1 MNNNFRLYSN
11 KELLKLITIANKYK
25 PRFLVDTI
33 INMIENKD
41 DEKVIEIFGN
51 RRTGKTIAMY
61 HTIKRLLETENIS
74 KFIYIRCFN
83 GGNVADICEILD
95 SLEEVIE
102 YIFIDE
108 ITYLDDIVCAI
119 NQITDGYPSKT
130 IVLTGSSSLSFLF
143 SEPVLFGRC
152 KKVNTTFISY
162 KEWGYLKDDNTD
174 IFEYIH
180 NCGILD
186 NTANPS
192 EYLNEFMNLNISS
205 SLEKYVTQSN
215 YVNPYIHEIEIL
227 AEKYPGLIIKITE
240 DFSNKLSLANIKK
253 PFKFYKLGNRYLNN
267 KDFKEYLIREIN
279 SEIGSNLITVNG
291 LDLLEDLLI
300 KCDFYCKLYDLVY
313 IPSSVEEYQSSCL
326 IYNHTLGYHLG
337 QMQPCIMY
345 YQSFKIIK
353 DLQTFGLL
361 EENFNLQKYLQDID
375 ERILEDIVR
384 IHLMLHFNS
393 DDNNSIVIKSFRLG
407 NLKEIDVVVD
417 DIESSSSYLIEVKR
431 NSKYH
436 KNYGVW
442 LVDDEIATIYK
453 NTKDRILLYNGYTD
467 TIKQNNRIIKCINI
481 EEFLLNIDKFIS
493 FEENI
498 NGFKKLEI

>member
-25 PRFLVDTI
+25 PIFIADNI

-41 DEKVIEIFGN
+41 DEKVIELFGN

-95 SLEEVIE
+95 NLEEVIE

-162 KEWGYLKDDNTD
+162 KEW
-174 IFEYIH
+174 
-180 NCGILD
+180 
-186 NTANPS
+186 
-192 EYLNEFMNLNISS
+192 EYL
-205 SLEKYVTQSN
+205 
-215 YVNPYIHEIEIL
+215 
-227 AEKYPGLIIKITE
+227 
-240 DFSNKLSLANIKK
+240 
-253 PFKFYKLGNRYLNN
+253 
-267 KDFKEYLIREIN
+267 
-279 SEIGSNLITVNG
+279 
-291 LDLLEDLLI
+291 
-300 KCDFYCKLYDLVY
+300 
-313 IPSSVEEYQSSCL
+313 
-326 IYNHTLGYHLG
+326 
-337 QMQPCIMY
+337 
-345 YQSFKIIK
+345 K

-407 NLKEIDVVVD
+407 NLKEIDVVVE

-431 NSKYH
+431 NSKYSLI
-436 KNYGVW
+436 V
-442 LVDDEIATIYK
+442 
-453 NTKDRILLYNGYTD
+453 
-467 TIKQNNRIIKCINI
+467 
-481 EEFLLNIDKFIS
+481 
-493 FEENI
+493 
-498 NGFKKLEI
+498 